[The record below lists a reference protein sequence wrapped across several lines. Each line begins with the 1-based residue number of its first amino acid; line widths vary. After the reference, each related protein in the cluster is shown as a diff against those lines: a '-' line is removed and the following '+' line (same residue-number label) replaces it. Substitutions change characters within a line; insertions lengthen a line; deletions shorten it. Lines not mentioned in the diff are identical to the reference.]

1 MDNTAQI
8 KHLQNRFLIVLFAI
22 FFFGTFSMGVDFRL
36 PDFRLA
42 CDSILCVDSTLQN
55 QHINPQNERERERER
70 VTLR

>member
-22 FFFGTFSMGVDFRL
+22 FFFDTFAMGVDFIL
-36 PDFRLA
+36 SDFRSP
-42 CDSILCVDSTLQN
+42 CDSILCVDSALQN

-70 VTLR
+70 ERE